1 MIELT
6 PELSKRLQGYL
17 KGNDLGQ
24 LQRIFLSMHP
34 TDVAAFIDE
43 LSDDEATRALRVLPD
58 ESIAD
63 VIVEMDEDRRKEILA
78 LVPEREI
85 ATLIVQNMDTDDAAD
100 LIRDMDSARQEAILS
115 YLPDLDQAGD
125 IVDLLHYDEDTAGGV
140 MRKEMIVVNAGW
152 SMPMTL
158 DEMRHQA
165 EDMDEVYYIYVVDDL
180 QRLVGI
186 LPTKTVIT
194 NPSISEIRY
203 VMIPH
208 PVILHE
214 SDAMDTV
221 IKTFDQYDLVA
232 IPVVDA
238 IGRLK
243 GVITIDDV
251 VDEMREKHEAE
262 SQMASGLSSDID
274 TSDNILKQTGA
285 RLPWL
290 LIGMIGGIFNSQLLG
305 IYDSVF
311 ATIPEISLFIPLI
324 GGTGGN
330 VGMQS
335 STIIVQDLARG
346 SIDTKKI
353 ARTVLNDLCV
363 ALVIAGVISMVV
375 FLYNYF
381 FLRNMLVM
389 ASVSASLFVV
399 VIFASL
405 FGSVIPLVMNAFKV
419 DPARATGPFITILN
433 DLIGMFVYMTIT
445 QALYGYFSR

>member
-6 PELSKRLQGYL
+6 PELIKELRDYL
-17 KGNDLGQ
+17 RSNDAAK
-24 LQRIFLSMHP
+24 LQRTFNAMHP
-34 TDVAAFIDE
+34 TDIASFIDD
-43 LSDDEATRALRVLPD
+43 LSDEDATRALRVLPD
-58 ESIAD
+58 VKVAD
-63 VIVEMDEDRRKEILA
+63 VITEMDEDRRREILS
-78 LVPEREI
+78 LVPEQEI
-85 ATLIVQNMDTDDAAD
+85 ATKIVQNMDTDDAAD
-100 LIRDMDSARQEAILS
+100 LIRDLRAERQDAILAHI
-115 YLPDLDQAGD
+115 PDLDQAGN

-140 MRKEMIVVNAGW
+140 MRKEMIVVNANW
-152 SMPMTL
+152 SMPMCL
-158 DEMRHQA
+158 DEMRRQA
-165 EDMDEVYYIYVVDDL
+165 EELDEIYYVYVVDDL
-180 QRLVGI
+180 KRLIGI

-203 VMIPH
+203 VMLPN

-214 SDAMDTV
+214 SDSMDTV
-221 IKTFDQYDLVA
+221 INTFDQYDLVA

-238 IGRLK
+238 LGRLK

-305 IYDSVF
+305 VYDNVF
-311 ATIPEISLFIPLI
+311 EMIPQISLFIPLI

-335 STIIVQDLARG
+335 STIVVQDLARG
-346 SIDTKKI
+346 TLDLKRIP
-353 ARTVLNDLCV
+353 RTILNDLCV
-363 ALVIAGVISMVV
+363 ALVIASVISMVV
-375 FLYNYF
+375 FAYNYF
-381 FLRNMLVM
+381 YIKDMLVM
-389 ASVSASLFVV
+389 ASVSISLFVV
-399 VIFASL
+399 VICASL
-405 FGSVIPLVMNAFKV
+405 FGSVIPLLMHAVKI
-419 DPARATGPFITILN
+419 DPARATGPFITILD

-445 QALYGYFSR
+445 QALYGHFH

>member
-6 PELSKRLQGYL
+6 PELTKELRDYL
-17 KGNDLGQ
+17 RSNDAAK
-24 LQRIFLSMHP
+24 LQRTFNAMHP
-34 TDVAAFIDE
+34 TDIATFIDD
-43 LSDDEATRALRVLPD
+43 LSDEDATRALRVLPD
-58 ESIAD
+58 VKVAD
-63 VIVEMDEDRRKEILA
+63 VITEMDEVRRREILS
-78 LVPEREI
+78 LVPEQEI
-85 ATLIVQNMDTDDAAD
+85 ATKIVQNMDTDDAAD
-100 LIRDMDSARQEAILS
+100 LIRDLRAERQDAILAHI
-115 YLPDLDQAGD
+115 PDLDQAGN

-140 MRKEMIVVNAGW
+140 MRKEMIVVNANW
-152 SMPMTL
+152 SMPMCL
-158 DEMRHQA
+158 DEMRRQA
-165 EDMDEVYYIYVVDDL
+165 EELDEIYYVYVVDDL
-180 QRLVGI
+180 KRLIGI

-203 VMIPH
+203 VMLPN

-214 SDAMDTV
+214 SDSMDTV
-221 IKTFDQYDLVA
+221 INTFDQYDLVA

-238 IGRLK
+238 LGRLK

-305 IYDSVF
+305 VYDNVF
-311 ATIPEISLFIPLI
+311 EMIPQISLFIPLI

-335 STIIVQDLARG
+335 STIVVQDLARG
-346 SIDTKKI
+346 TLDLKRIP
-353 ARTVLNDLCV
+353 RTILNDLCV
-363 ALVIAGVISMVV
+363 ALVIASVISMVV
-375 FLYNYF
+375 FTYNYF
-381 FLRNMLVM
+381 YIKDMLVM
-389 ASVSASLFVV
+389 ASVSISLFVV
-399 VIFASL
+399 VICASL
-405 FGSVIPLVMNAFKV
+405 FGSVIPLLMHAVKI
-419 DPARATGPFITILN
+419 DPARATGPFITILD

-445 QALYGYFSR
+445 QALYGHFH

>member
-6 PELSKRLQGYL
+6 PELTKELRDYL
-17 KGNDLGQ
+17 RSNDAAK
-24 LQRIFLSMHP
+24 LQRTFKAMHP
-34 TDVAAFIDE
+34 TDIATFIDD
-43 LSDDEATRALRVLPD
+43 LSDEDATRALRVLPD
-58 ESIAD
+58 VKVAD
-63 VIVEMDEDRRKEILA
+63 VITEMDEDRRREILS
-78 LVPEREI
+78 LVPEQEI
-85 ATLIVQNMDTDDAAD
+85 ATKIVQNMDTDDAAD
-100 LIRDMDSARQEAILS
+100 LIRDLRAERQDAILAHI
-115 YLPDLDQAGD
+115 PDLDQAGN

-140 MRKEMIVVNAGW
+140 MRKEMIVVNANW
-152 SMPMTL
+152 SMPMCL
-158 DEMRHQA
+158 DEMRRQA
-165 EDMDEVYYIYVVDDL
+165 EELDEIYYVYVVDDL
-180 QRLVGI
+180 KRLIGI

-203 VMIPH
+203 VMLPN

-214 SDAMDTV
+214 SDSMDTV
-221 IKTFDQYDLVA
+221 INTFDQYDLVA

-238 IGRLK
+238 LGRLK

-305 IYDSVF
+305 VYDNVF
-311 ATIPEISLFIPLI
+311 EMIPQISLFTPLI

-335 STIIVQDLARG
+335 STIVVQDLARG
-346 SIDTKKI
+346 TLDLKRIP
-353 ARTVLNDLCV
+353 RTILNDLCV
-363 ALVIAGVISMVV
+363 ALVIASVISMVV
-375 FLYNYF
+375 FTYNYF
-381 FLRNMLVM
+381 YIKDMLVM
-389 ASVSASLFVV
+389 ASVSISLFVV
-399 VIFASL
+399 VICASL
-405 FGSVIPLVMNAFKV
+405 FGSVIPLLMHAVKI
-419 DPARATGPFITILN
+419 DPARATGPFITILD

-445 QALYGYFSR
+445 QALYGHFH

>member
-6 PELSKRLQGYL
+6 PELTKELRDYL
-17 KGNDLGQ
+17 RSNDAAK
-24 LQRIFLSMHP
+24 LQRTFHAMHP
-34 TDVAAFIDE
+34 TDIATFIDD
-43 LSDDEATRALRVLPD
+43 LSDEDATRALRVLPD
-58 ESIAD
+58 VKVAD
-63 VIVEMDEDRRKEILA
+63 VITEMDEDRRREILA
-78 LVPEREI
+78 LVPEQEI
-85 ATLIVQNMDTDDAAD
+85 ATKIVQNMDTDDAAD
-100 LIRDMDSARQEAILS
+100 LIRDLRSERQDAILAHI
-115 YLPDLDQAGD
+115 PDLEQAGN

-140 MRKEMIVVNAGW
+140 MRKEMIVVNANW
-152 SMPMTL
+152 SMPMCL
-158 DEMRHQA
+158 DEMRRQA
-165 EDMDEVYYIYVVDDL
+165 EELDEIYYVYVVDDL
-180 QRLVGI
+180 KRLIGI

-203 VMIPH
+203 VMLPN

-214 SDAMDTV
+214 SDSMDTV

-238 IGRLK
+238 LGRLK

-305 IYDSVF
+305 VYDNVF
-311 ATIPEISLFIPLI
+311 EMIPQISLFIPLI

-335 STIIVQDLARG
+335 STIVVQDLARG
-346 SIDTKKI
+346 TLDLKRIP
-353 ARTVLNDLCV
+353 RTILNDLCV
-363 ALVIAGVISMVV
+363 ALVIASVISMVV
-375 FLYNYF
+375 FTYNYF
-381 FLRNMLVM
+381 YIKDMLVM
-389 ASVSASLFVV
+389 ASVSISLFVV
-399 VIFASL
+399 VICASL
-405 FGSVIPLVMNAFKV
+405 FGSVIPLLMHAVKI
-419 DPARATGPFITILN
+419 DPARATGPFITILD

-445 QALYGYFSR
+445 QALYGHFH

>member
-6 PELSKRLQGYL
+6 PELTKELRHYL
-17 KGNDLGQ
+17 ETNDAAK
-24 LQRIFLSMHP
+24 LQRTFHAMHP
-34 TDVAAFIDE
+34 TDIATFIDD
-43 LSDDEATRALRVLPD
+43 LSDEDATRALRVLPD
-58 ESIAD
+58 VKVAD
-63 VIVEMDEDRRKEILA
+63 VITEMDQDRRREILS
-78 LVPEREI
+78 LVPEQEI
-85 ATLIVQNMDTDDAAD
+85 ATKIVQNMDTDDAAD
-100 LIRDMDSARQEAILS
+100 LIRDLRSERQDAILAHI
-115 YLPDLDQAGD
+115 PDLEQAGN

-140 MRKEMIVVNAGW
+140 MRKEMIVVNANW
-152 SMPMTL
+152 SMPMCL
-158 DEMRHQA
+158 DEMRRQA
-165 EDMDEVYYIYVVDDL
+165 EELDEIYYVYVVDDL
-180 QRLVGI
+180 KRLIGI

-203 VMIPH
+203 VMLPK

-214 SDAMDTV
+214 SDSMDTV

-238 IGRLK
+238 LGRLK

-274 TSDNILKQTGA
+274 TSDNIFKQTGA

-311 ATIPEISLFIPLI
+311 AMIPQISLFIPLI

-335 STIIVQDLARG
+335 STIVVQDLARG
-346 SIDTKKI
+346 TLDLKRIP
-353 ARTVLNDLCV
+353 RTILNDLCV
-363 ALVIAGVISMVV
+363 ALVIASVISMVV
-375 FLYNYF
+375 FVYNYF
-381 FLRNMLVM
+381 YIKDMLVM
-389 ASVSASLFVV
+389 ASVSISLFVV
-399 VIFASL
+399 VICASL
-405 FGSVIPLVMNAFKV
+405 FGSVIPLLMNAVKI
-419 DPARATGPFITILN
+419 DPARATGPFITILD

-445 QALYGYFSR
+445 QALYGHFR

>member
-6 PELSKRLQGYL
+6 PELTRELRHYL
-17 KGNDLGQ
+17 ETNDAAK
-24 LQRIFLSMHP
+24 LQRTFHAMHP
-34 TDVAAFIDE
+34 TDIATFIDD
-43 LSDDEATRALRVLPD
+43 LSDEDATRALRVLPD
-58 ESIAD
+58 VKVAD
-63 VIVEMDEDRRKEILA
+63 VITEMDQDRRREILS
-78 LVPEREI
+78 LVPEQEI
-85 ATLIVQNMDTDDAAD
+85 ATKIVQNMDTDDAAD
-100 LIRDMDSARQEAILS
+100 LIRDLRSERQDAILAHI
-115 YLPDLDQAGD
+115 PDLEQAGN

-140 MRKEMIVVNAGW
+140 MRKEMIVVKANW
-152 SMPMTL
+152 SMPMCL
-158 DEMRHQA
+158 DEMRRQA
-165 EDMDEVYYIYVVDDL
+165 EELDEIYYVYVVDDL
-180 QRLVGI
+180 KRLIGI

-203 VMIPH
+203 VMLPN

-214 SDAMDTV
+214 SDSMDTV

-238 IGRLK
+238 LGRLK

-311 ATIPEISLFIPLI
+311 AMIPQISLFIPLI

-335 STIIVQDLARG
+335 STIVVQDLARG
-346 SIDTKKI
+346 TLDLKRIP
-353 ARTVLNDLCV
+353 RTILNDLCV
-363 ALVIAGVISMVV
+363 ALVIASVISMVV
-375 FLYNYF
+375 FVYNYF
-381 FLRNMLVM
+381 YIKDMLVM
-389 ASVSASLFVV
+389 ASVSISLFVV
-399 VIFASL
+399 VICASL
-405 FGSVIPLVMNAFKV
+405 FGSVIPLLMNAVKI
-419 DPARATGPFITILN
+419 DPARATGPFITILD

-445 QALYGYFSR
+445 QALYGHFR

>member
-6 PELSKRLQGYL
+6 PELTKELKGYL
-17 KGNDLGQ
+17 ETNELGK

-34 TDVAAFIDE
+34 TDIAAFIDN
-43 LSDDEATRALRVLPD
+43 LSDDDATRALRVLPD
-58 ESIAD
+58 ESVAD
-63 VIVEMDEDRRKEILA
+63 VIVEMDEDRRQEILS

-100 LIRDMDSARQEAILS
+100 LIREMDSARQDAILS
-115 YLPDLDQAGD
+115 YVPDLDQAGN

-140 MRKEMIVVNAGW
+140 MRKEMIVVNANW
-152 SMPMTL
+152 SMPMCL
-158 DEMRHQA
+158 DDMRHQA
-165 EDMDEVYYIYVVDDL
+165 EELDEIYYVYVVDDL
-180 QRLVGI
+180 QRLIGI
-186 LPTKTVIT
+186 LPIKTVIT

-203 VMIPH
+203 VMLPN

-214 SDAMDTV
+214 SDSMDTV

-251 VDEMREKHEAE
+251 MDEMREKHEAE
-262 SQMASGLSSDID
+262 SQMVSGISSEID
-274 TSDNILKQTGA
+274 TSDNIFKQTGA

-305 IYDSVF
+305 VYDSVF
-311 ATIPEISLFIPLI
+311 ATIPQISLFIPLI

-335 STIIVQDLARG
+335 STIVVQDLARG
-346 SIDTKKI
+346 TLDTKKI
-353 ARTVLNDLCV
+353 PRTILNDLCV
-363 ALVIAGVISMVV
+363 ALVIASVISMVV

-381 FLRNMLVM
+381 YIKNMLVM
-389 ASVSASLFVV
+389 ASVSLSLFTV

-405 FGSVIPLVMNAFKV
+405 FGSIIPLIMHAVKI

-445 QALYGYFSR
+445 QALYGHFAR

>member
-6 PELSKRLQGYL
+6 PELTKELRHYL
-17 KGNDLGQ
+17 DTNDAAK
-24 LQRIFLSMHP
+24 LQRTFHAMHP
-34 TDVAAFIDE
+34 TDIATFIDD
-43 LSDDEATRALRVLPD
+43 LSDEDATRALRVLPD
-58 ESIAD
+58 VKVAD
-63 VIVEMDEDRRKEILA
+63 VITEMDQDRRREILS
-78 LVPEREI
+78 LVPEQEI
-85 ATLIVQNMDTDDAAD
+85 ATKIVQNMDTDDAAD
-100 LIRDMDSARQEAILS
+100 LIRDLRSERQDAILAHI
-115 YLPDLDQAGD
+115 PDLEQAGN

-140 MRKEMIVVNAGW
+140 MRKEMIVVNANW
-152 SMPMTL
+152 SMPMCL
-158 DEMRHQA
+158 DEMRRQA
-165 EDMDEVYYIYVVDDL
+165 EELDEIYYVYVVDDL
-180 QRLVGI
+180 KRLIGI

-203 VMIPH
+203 VMLPN

-214 SDAMDTV
+214 SDSMDTV

-238 IGRLK
+238 LGRLK

-274 TSDNILKQTGA
+274 TSDNIFKQTGA

-311 ATIPEISLFIPLI
+311 AMIPQISLFIPLI

-335 STIIVQDLARG
+335 STIVVQDLARG
-346 SIDTKKI
+346 TLDLKRIP
-353 ARTVLNDLCV
+353 RTILNDLCV
-363 ALVIAGVISMVV
+363 ALVIASVISMVV
-375 FLYNYF
+375 FVYNYF
-381 FLRNMLVM
+381 YIKDMLVM
-389 ASVSASLFVV
+389 ASVSISLFVV
-399 VIFASL
+399 VICASL
-405 FGSVIPLVMNAFKV
+405 FGSVIPLLMNAVKI
-419 DPARATGPFITILN
+419 DPARATGPFITILD

-445 QALYGYFSR
+445 QALYGHFR

>member
-6 PELSKRLQGYL
+6 PELTKELRHYL
-17 KGNDLGQ
+17 ETNDAAK
-24 LQRIFLSMHP
+24 LQRTFHAMHP
-34 TDVAAFIDE
+34 TDIATFIDD
-43 LSDDEATRALRVLPD
+43 LSGEDATRALRVLPD
-58 ESIAD
+58 VKVAD
-63 VIVEMDEDRRKEILA
+63 VITEMDQDRRREILS
-78 LVPEREI
+78 LVPEQEI
-85 ATLIVQNMDTDDAAD
+85 ATKIVQNMDTDDAAD
-100 LIRDMDSARQEAILS
+100 LIRDLRSERQDAILAHI
-115 YLPDLDQAGD
+115 PDLEQAGN

-140 MRKEMIVVNAGW
+140 MRKEMIVVNANW
-152 SMPMTL
+152 SMPMCL
-158 DEMRHQA
+158 DEMRRQA
-165 EDMDEVYYIYVVDDL
+165 EELDEIYYVYVVDDL
-180 QRLVGI
+180 KRLIGI

-203 VMIPH
+203 VMLPN

-214 SDAMDTV
+214 SDSMDTV

-238 IGRLK
+238 LGRLK

-274 TSDNILKQTGA
+274 TSDNIFKQTGA

-311 ATIPEISLFIPLI
+311 AMIPQISLFIPLI

-335 STIIVQDLARG
+335 STIVVQDLARG
-346 SIDTKKI
+346 TLDLKRIP
-353 ARTVLNDLCV
+353 RTILNDLCV
-363 ALVIAGVISMVV
+363 ALVIASVISMVV
-375 FLYNYF
+375 FVYNYF
-381 FLRNMLVM
+381 YIKDMLVM
-389 ASVSASLFVV
+389 ASVSISLFVV
-399 VIFASL
+399 VICASL
-405 FGSVIPLVMNAFKV
+405 FGSVIPLLMNAVKI
-419 DPARATGPFITILN
+419 DPARATGPFITILD

-445 QALYGYFSR
+445 QALYGHFR

>member
-6 PELSKRLQGYL
+6 PELTKELRHYL
-17 KGNDLGQ
+17 ETNDAAK
-24 LQRIFLSMHP
+24 LQRTFHAMHP
-34 TDVAAFIDE
+34 TDIATFIDD
-43 LSDDEATRALRVLPD
+43 LSDEDATRALRVLPD
-58 ESIAD
+58 VKVAD
-63 VIVEMDEDRRKEILA
+63 VITEMDQDRRREILS
-78 LVPEREI
+78 LVPEQEI
-85 ATLIVQNMDTDDAAD
+85 ATKIVQNMDTDDAAD
-100 LIRDMDSARQEAILS
+100 LIRDLRSERQDAILAHI
-115 YLPDLDQAGD
+115 PDLEQAGN

-140 MRKEMIVVNAGW
+140 MRKEMIVVNANW
-152 SMPMTL
+152 SMPMCL
-158 DEMRHQA
+158 DEMRRQA
-165 EDMDEVYYIYVVDDL
+165 EELDEIYYVYVVDDL
-180 QRLVGI
+180 KRLIGI

-203 VMIPH
+203 VMLPN

-214 SDAMDTV
+214 SDSMDTV

-238 IGRLK
+238 LGRLK

-274 TSDNILKQTGA
+274 TSDNIFKQTGA

-311 ATIPEISLFIPLI
+311 AMIPQISLFIPLI

-335 STIIVQDLARG
+335 STIVVQDLARVTLDLKR
-346 SIDTKKI
+346 IP
-353 ARTVLNDLCV
+353 RTILNDLCV
-363 ALVIAGVISMVV
+363 ALVIASVISMVV
-375 FLYNYF
+375 FVYNYF
-381 FLRNMLVM
+381 YIKDMLVM
-389 ASVSASLFVV
+389 ASVSLSLFVV
-399 VIFASL
+399 VICASL
-405 FGSVIPLVMNAFKV
+405 FGSVIPLLMNAVKI
-419 DPARATGPFITILN
+419 DPARATGPFITILD

-445 QALYGYFSR
+445 QALYGHFR

>member
-6 PELSKRLQGYL
+6 PELTKELRHYL
-17 KGNDLGQ
+17 ETNDAAK
-24 LQRIFLSMHP
+24 LQRTFHAMHP
-34 TDVAAFIDE
+34 TDIATFIDD
-43 LSDDEATRALRVLPD
+43 LSDEDATRALRVLPD
-58 ESIAD
+58 VKVAD
-63 VIVEMDEDRRKEILA
+63 VITEMDQDRRREILS
-78 LVPEREI
+78 LVPEQEI
-85 ATLIVQNMDTDDAAD
+85 ATKIVQNMDTDDAAD
-100 LIRDMDSARQEAILS
+100 LIRDLRSERQDAILAHI
-115 YLPDLDQAGD
+115 PDLEQAGN

-140 MRKEMIVVNAGW
+140 MRKEMIVVNANW
-152 SMPMTL
+152 SMPMCL
-158 DEMRHQA
+158 DEMRRQA
-165 EDMDEVYYIYVVDDL
+165 EELDEIYYVYVVDDL
-180 QRLVGI
+180 KRLIGI

-203 VMIPH
+203 VMLPN

-214 SDAMDTV
+214 SDSMDTV

-238 IGRLK
+238 LGRLK

-274 TSDNILKQTGA
+274 TSDNIFKQTGA

-311 ATIPEISLFIPLI
+311 AMIPQISLFIPLI

-335 STIIVQDLARG
+335 STIVVQDLARG
-346 SIDTKKI
+346 SLDLKRIP
-353 ARTVLNDLCV
+353 RTILNDLCV
-363 ALVIAGVISMVV
+363 ALVIASVISMVV
-375 FLYNYF
+375 FVYNYF
-381 FLRNMLVM
+381 YIKDMLVM
-389 ASVSASLFVV
+389 ASVSLSLFVV
-399 VIFASL
+399 VICASL
-405 FGSVIPLVMNAFKV
+405 FGSVIPLLMNAVKI
-419 DPARATGPFITILN
+419 DPARATGPFITILD

-445 QALYGYFSR
+445 QALYGHFR

>member
-6 PELSKRLQGYL
+6 PELTRELRHYL
-17 KGNDLGQ
+17 ETNDAAK
-24 LQRIFLSMHP
+24 LQRTFHAMHP
-34 TDVAAFIDE
+34 TDIATFIDD
-43 LSDDEATRALRVLPD
+43 LSDEDATRALRVLPD
-58 ESIAD
+58 VKVAD
-63 VIVEMDEDRRKEILA
+63 VITEMDEDRRREILS
-78 LVPEREI
+78 LVPEQEI
-85 ATLIVQNMDTDDAAD
+85 ATKIVQNMDTDDAAD
-100 LIRDMDSARQEAILS
+100 LIRDLRSERQDAILAHI
-115 YLPDLDQAGD
+115 PDLEQAGN

-140 MRKEMIVVNAGW
+140 MRKEMIVVNANW
-152 SMPMTL
+152 SMPMCL
-158 DEMRHQA
+158 DEMRRQA
-165 EDMDEVYYIYVVDDL
+165 EELDEIYYVYVVDDL
-180 QRLVGI
+180 KRLIGI

-203 VMIPH
+203 VMLPN

-214 SDAMDTV
+214 SDSMDTV
-221 IKTFDQYDLVA
+221 INTCDQYDLVA

-238 IGRLK
+238 LGRLK

-311 ATIPEISLFIPLI
+311 AMIPQISLFIPLI

-335 STIIVQDLARG
+335 STIVVQDLARG
-346 SIDTKKI
+346 TLDLKRIP
-353 ARTVLNDLCV
+353 RTILNDLCV
-363 ALVIAGVISMVV
+363 ALVIASVISMVV
-375 FLYNYF
+375 FVYNYF
-381 FLRNMLVM
+381 YIKDMLVM
-389 ASVSASLFVV
+389 ASVSISLFVV
-399 VIFASL
+399 VICASL
-405 FGSVIPLVMNAFKV
+405 FGSVIPLLMNAVKI
-419 DPARATGPFITILN
+419 DPARATGPFITILD

-445 QALYGYFSR
+445 QALYGHFR

>member
-6 PELSKRLQGYL
+6 PELTKELRDYL
-17 KGNDLGQ
+17 RSNDAAK
-24 LQRIFLSMHP
+24 LQRTFNAMHP
-34 TDVAAFIDE
+34 TDIATFIDD
-43 LSDDEATRALRVLPD
+43 LSDEDATRALRVLPD
-58 ESIAD
+58 VKVAD
-63 VIVEMDEDRRKEILA
+63 VITEMDEDRRREILS
-78 LVPEREI
+78 LVPEQEI
-85 ATLIVQNMDTDDAAD
+85 ATKIVQNMDTDDAAD
-100 LIRDMDSARQEAILS
+100 LIRDLRAERQDAILAHI
-115 YLPDLDQAGD
+115 PDLNQAGN

-140 MRKEMIVVNAGW
+140 MRKEMIVVNANW
-152 SMPMTL
+152 SMPMCL
-158 DEMRHQA
+158 DEMRRQA
-165 EDMDEVYYIYVVDDL
+165 EELDEIYYVYVVDDL
-180 QRLVGI
+180 KRLIGI

-203 VMIPH
+203 VMLPN

-214 SDAMDTV
+214 SDSMDTV
-221 IKTFDQYDLVA
+221 INTFDQYDLVA

-238 IGRLK
+238 LGRLK

-305 IYDSVF
+305 VYDNVF
-311 ATIPEISLFIPLI
+311 AMIPQISLFIPLI

-335 STIIVQDLARG
+335 STIVVQDLARG
-346 SIDTKKI
+346 TLDLKRIP
-353 ARTVLNDLCV
+353 RTILNDLCV
-363 ALVIAGVISMVV
+363 ALVIASVISMVV
-375 FLYNYF
+375 FTYNYF
-381 FLRNMLVM
+381 YIKDMLVM
-389 ASVSASLFVV
+389 ASVSISLFVV
-399 VIFASL
+399 VICASL
-405 FGSVIPLVMNAFKV
+405 FGSVIPLLMHAVKI
-419 DPARATGPFITILN
+419 DPARATGPFITILD

-445 QALYGYFSR
+445 QALYGHFH

>member
-1 MIELT
+1 MLELT
-6 PELSKRLQGYL
+6 PRLTHELLGYL
-17 KGNDLGQ
+17 EANDTAKLE
-24 LQRIFLSMHP
+24 RAFRRMHP
-34 TDVAAFIDE
+34 TDIATFIDD
-43 LSDDEATRALRVLPD
+43 LSDEEASRALRVLPD
-58 ESIAD
+58 MSVAD
-63 VIVEMDEDRRKEILA
+63 VIVEMDEDRRSEILS
-78 LVPEREI
+78 LIPEREI
-85 ATLIVQNMDTDDAAD
+85 ATRIVQNLDTDDAAD
-100 LIRDMDSARQEAILS
+100 LIREMKAERQDAILAH
-115 YLPDLDQAGD
+115 LPDLQQAGD

-140 MRKEMIVVNAGW
+140 MRKEMIVVNASW
-152 SMPMTL
+152 SMPMCL

-165 EDMDEVYYIYVVDDL
+165 EELDEIYYVYVVNDL
-180 QRLVGI
+180 RRLIGI

-194 NPSISEIRY
+194 NPSVSEIRY
-203 VMIPH
+203 VMQPN

-214 SDAMDTV
+214 SDSIDMV

-251 VDEMREKHEAE
+251 VDEMRERHEAE
-262 SQMASGLSSDID
+262 SQMASGLTSEVD
-274 TSDNILKQTGA
+274 TSDNILRQTGA

-311 ATIPEISLFIPLI
+311 AAIPQISLFIPLI

-335 STIIVQDLARG
+335 STIVVQDLARG
-346 SIDTKKI
+346 TIDLKKVP
-353 ARTVLNDLCV
+353 RTILNDLCV
-363 ALVIAGVISMVV
+363 ALVIAGVISLVV
-375 FLYNYF
+375 FVYNYF
-381 FLRNMLVM
+381 YIRDMLVM
-389 ASVSASLFVV
+389 ASVSISLFVV

-405 FGSVIPLVMNAFKV
+405 FGSIIPLIMNAFKI
-419 DPARATGPFITILN
+419 DPARATGPFITILD

-445 QALYGYFSR
+445 QALYGHFTP

>member
-6 PELSKRLQGYL
+6 PELTRELRHYL
-17 KGNDLGQ
+17 ETNDAAK
-24 LQRIFLSMHP
+24 LQRTFHAMHP
-34 TDVAAFIDE
+34 TDIATFIDD
-43 LSDDEATRALRVLPD
+43 LSDEDATRALRVLPD
-58 ESIAD
+58 VKVAD
-63 VIVEMDEDRRKEILA
+63 VITEMDEDRRREILS
-78 LVPEREI
+78 LVPEQEI
-85 ATLIVQNMDTDDAAD
+85 ATKIVQNMDTDDAAD
-100 LIRDMDSARQEAILS
+100 LIRDLRSERQDAILAHI
-115 YLPDLDQAGD
+115 PDLEQAGN

-140 MRKEMIVVNAGW
+140 MRKEMIVVNANW
-152 SMPMTL
+152 SMPMCL
-158 DEMRHQA
+158 DEMRRQA
-165 EDMDEVYYIYVVDDL
+165 EELDEIYYVYVVDDL
-180 QRLVGI
+180 KRLIGI

-203 VMIPH
+203 VMLPN

-214 SDAMDTV
+214 SDSMDTV

-238 IGRLK
+238 LGRLK

-305 IYDSVF
+305 IYNSVF
-311 ATIPEISLFIPLI
+311 AMIPQISLFIPLI

-335 STIIVQDLARG
+335 STIVVQDLARG
-346 SIDTKKI
+346 TLDLKRIP
-353 ARTVLNDLCV
+353 RTILNDLCV
-363 ALVIAGVISMVV
+363 ALVIASVISMVV
-375 FLYNYF
+375 FVYNYF
-381 FLRNMLVM
+381 YIKDMLVM
-389 ASVSASLFVV
+389 ASVSISLFVV
-399 VIFASL
+399 VICASL
-405 FGSVIPLVMNAFKV
+405 FGSVIPLLMNAVKI
-419 DPARATGPFITILN
+419 DPARATGPFITILD

-445 QALYGYFSR
+445 QALYGHFR

>member
-6 PELSKRLQGYL
+6 PELTKELRHYL
-17 KGNDLGQ
+17 ETNDAAK
-24 LQRIFLSMHP
+24 LQRTFHAMHP
-34 TDVAAFIDE
+34 TDIATFIDD
-43 LSDDEATRALRVLPD
+43 LSDEDATRALRVLPD
-58 ESIAD
+58 VKVAD
-63 VIVEMDEDRRKEILA
+63 VITEMDQDRRREILS
-78 LVPEREI
+78 LVPEQEI
-85 ATLIVQNMDTDDAAD
+85 ATKIVQNMDTDDAAD
-100 LIRDMDSARQEAILS
+100 LIRDLRSERQDAILAHI
-115 YLPDLDQAGD
+115 PDLEQAGN

-140 MRKEMIVVNAGW
+140 MRKEMIVVNANW
-152 SMPMTL
+152 SMPMCL
-158 DEMRHQA
+158 DEMRRQA
-165 EDMDEVYYIYVVDDL
+165 EELDEIYYVYVIDDL
-180 QRLVGI
+180 KRLIGI

-203 VMIPH
+203 VMLPN

-214 SDAMDTV
+214 SDSMDTV

-238 IGRLK
+238 LGRLK

-274 TSDNILKQTGA
+274 TSDNIFKQTGA

-311 ATIPEISLFIPLI
+311 AMIPQISLFIPLI

-335 STIIVQDLARG
+335 STIVVQDLARG
-346 SIDTKKI
+346 TLDLKRIP
-353 ARTVLNDLCV
+353 RTILNDLCV
-363 ALVIAGVISMVV
+363 ALVIASVISMVV
-375 FLYNYF
+375 FVYNYF
-381 FLRNMLVM
+381 YIKDMLVM
-389 ASVSASLFVV
+389 ASVSISLFVV
-399 VIFASL
+399 VICASL
-405 FGSVIPLVMNAFKV
+405 FGSVIPLLMNAVKI
-419 DPARATGPFITILN
+419 DPARATGPFITILD

-445 QALYGYFSR
+445 QALYGHFC

>member
-6 PELSKRLQGYL
+6 PELTKELRHYL
-17 KGNDLGQ
+17 ETNDAAK
-24 LQRIFLSMHP
+24 LQRTFHAMHP
-34 TDVAAFIDE
+34 TDIATFIDD
-43 LSDDEATRALRVLPD
+43 LSDEDATRALRVLPD
-58 ESIAD
+58 VKVAD
-63 VIVEMDEDRRKEILA
+63 VITEMDQDRRREILS
-78 LVPEREI
+78 LVPEQEI
-85 ATLIVQNMDTDDAAD
+85 ATKIVQNMDTDDAAD
-100 LIRDMDSARQEAILS
+100 LIRDLRSERQDAILAHI
-115 YLPDLDQAGD
+115 PDLEQAGN

-140 MRKEMIVVNAGW
+140 MRKEMIVVNANW
-152 SMPMTL
+152 SMPMCL
-158 DEMRHQA
+158 DEMRRQA
-165 EDMDEVYYIYVVDDL
+165 EELDEIYYVYVIDDL
-180 QRLVGI
+180 KRLIGI

-203 VMIPH
+203 VMLPN

-214 SDAMDTV
+214 SDSMDTV

-238 IGRLK
+238 LGRLK

-274 TSDNILKQTGA
+274 TSDNIFKQTGA

-305 IYDSVF
+305 VYDSVF
-311 ATIPEISLFIPLI
+311 AMIPQISLFIPLI

-335 STIIVQDLARG
+335 STIVVQDLARG
-346 SIDTKKI
+346 TLDLKRIP
-353 ARTVLNDLCV
+353 RTILNDLCV
-363 ALVIAGVISMVV
+363 ALVIASVISMVV
-375 FLYNYF
+375 FVYNYF
-381 FLRNMLVM
+381 YIKDMLVM
-389 ASVSASLFVV
+389 ASVSISLFVV
-399 VIFASL
+399 VICASL
-405 FGSVIPLVMNAFKV
+405 FGSVIPLLMNAVKI
-419 DPARATGPFITILN
+419 DPARATGPFITILD

-445 QALYGYFSR
+445 QALYGHFR

>member
-6 PELSKRLQGYL
+6 PELTKELRHYL
-17 KGNDLGQ
+17 DTNDAAK
-24 LQRIFLSMHP
+24 LQRTFHAMHP
-34 TDVAAFIDE
+34 TDIATFIDD
-43 LSDDEATRALRVLPD
+43 LSDEDATRALRVLPD
-58 ESIAD
+58 VKVAD
-63 VIVEMDEDRRKEILA
+63 VITEMDEDRRREILS
-78 LVPEREI
+78 LVPEQEI
-85 ATLIVQNMDTDDAAD
+85 ATKIVQNMDTDDAAD
-100 LIRDMDSARQEAILS
+100 LIRDLRSERQDAILAHI
-115 YLPDLDQAGD
+115 PDLEQAGN

-140 MRKEMIVVNAGW
+140 MRKEMIVVNANW
-152 SMPMTL
+152 SMPMCL
-158 DEMRHQA
+158 DEMRRQA
-165 EDMDEVYYIYVVDDL
+165 EELDEIYYVYVVDDL
-180 QRLVGI
+180 KRLIGI

-203 VMIPH
+203 VMLPN

-214 SDAMDTV
+214 SDSMDTV

-238 IGRLK
+238 LGRLK

-274 TSDNILKQTGA
+274 TSDNIFKQTGA

-311 ATIPEISLFIPLI
+311 AMIPQISLFIPLI

-335 STIIVQDLARG
+335 STIVVQDLARG
-346 SIDTKKI
+346 TLDLKRIP
-353 ARTVLNDLCV
+353 RTILNDLCV
-363 ALVIAGVISMVV
+363 ALVIASVISMVV
-375 FLYNYF
+375 FVYNYF
-381 FLRNMLVM
+381 YIKDMLVM
-389 ASVSASLFVV
+389 ASVSLSLFVV
-399 VIFASL
+399 VICASL
-405 FGSVIPLVMNAFKV
+405 FGSVIPLLMNAVKI
-419 DPARATGPFITILN
+419 DPARATGPFITILD

-445 QALYGYFSR
+445 QALYGHFR

>member
-6 PELSKRLQGYL
+6 PVLTKELRDYL
-17 KGNDLGQ
+17 RSNDAAK
-24 LQRIFLSMHP
+24 LQRTFNAMHP
-34 TDVAAFIDE
+34 TDIATFIDD
-43 LSDDEATRALRVLPD
+43 LSDEDATRALRVLPD
-58 ESIAD
+58 VKVAD
-63 VIVEMDEDRRKEILA
+63 VITEMDEDRRREILS
-78 LVPEREI
+78 LVPEQEI
-85 ATLIVQNMDTDDAAD
+85 ATKIVQNMDTDDAAD
-100 LIRDMDSARQEAILS
+100 LIRDLRAERQDAILAHI
-115 YLPDLDQAGD
+115 PDLDQAGN

-140 MRKEMIVVNAGW
+140 MRKEMIVVNANW
-152 SMPMTL
+152 SMPMCL
-158 DEMRHQA
+158 DEMRRQA
-165 EDMDEVYYIYVVDDL
+165 EELDEIYYVYVVDDL
-180 QRLVGI
+180 KRLIGI

-203 VMIPH
+203 VMLPN

-214 SDAMDTV
+214 SDSMDTV
-221 IKTFDQYDLVA
+221 INTFDQYDLVA

-238 IGRLK
+238 LGRLK

-305 IYDSVF
+305 VYDNVF
-311 ATIPEISLFIPLI
+311 EMIPQISLFIPLI

-335 STIIVQDLARG
+335 STIVVQDLARG
-346 SIDTKKI
+346 TLDLKRIP
-353 ARTVLNDLCV
+353 RTILNDLCV
-363 ALVIAGVISMVV
+363 ALVIASVISMVV
-375 FLYNYF
+375 FTYNYF
-381 FLRNMLVM
+381 YIKDMLVM
-389 ASVSASLFVV
+389 ASVSISLFVV
-399 VIFASL
+399 VICASL
-405 FGSVIPLVMNAFKV
+405 FGSVIPLLMHAVKI
-419 DPARATGPFITILN
+419 DPARATGPFITILD

-445 QALYGYFSR
+445 QALYGHFH

>member
-6 PELSKRLQGYL
+6 PELTKELRDYL
-17 KGNDLGQ
+17 RSNDAAK
-24 LQRIFLSMHP
+24 LQRTFHAMHP
-34 TDVAAFIDE
+34 TDIATFIDD
-43 LSDDEATRALRVLPD
+43 LSDEDATRALRVLPD
-58 ESIAD
+58 VKVAD
-63 VIVEMDEDRRKEILA
+63 VITEMDEDRRREILA
-78 LVPEREI
+78 LVPEQEI
-85 ATLIVQNMDTDDAAD
+85 ATKIVQNMDTDDAAD
-100 LIRDMDSARQEAILS
+100 LIRDLRAERQDAILAHI
-115 YLPDLDQAGD
+115 PDLDQAGN

-140 MRKEMIVVNAGW
+140 MRKEMIVVNANW
-152 SMPMTL
+152 SMPMCL
-158 DEMRHQA
+158 DEMRRQA
-165 EDMDEVYYIYVVDDL
+165 EELDEIYYVYVVDDL
-180 QRLVGI
+180 KRLIGI

-203 VMIPH
+203 VMLPN

-214 SDAMDTV
+214 SDSMDTV
-221 IKTFDQYDLVA
+221 INTFDQYDLVA

-238 IGRLK
+238 LGRLK

-305 IYDSVF
+305 VYDNVF
-311 ATIPEISLFIPLI
+311 EMIPQISLFIPLI

-335 STIIVQDLARG
+335 STIVVQDLARG
-346 SIDTKKI
+346 TLDLKRIP
-353 ARTVLNDLCV
+353 RTILNDLCV
-363 ALVIAGVISMVV
+363 ALVIASVISMVV
-375 FLYNYF
+375 FTYNYF
-381 FLRNMLVM
+381 YIKDMLVM
-389 ASVSASLFVV
+389 ASVSISLFVV
-399 VIFASL
+399 VICASL
-405 FGSVIPLVMNAFKV
+405 FGSVIPLLMHAVKI
-419 DPARATGPFITILN
+419 DPARATGPFITILD

-445 QALYGYFSR
+445 QALYGHFH

>member
-6 PELSKRLQGYL
+6 PELTKELRDYL
-17 KGNDLGQ
+17 RSNDAAK
-24 LQRIFLSMHP
+24 LQRTFNVMHP
-34 TDVAAFIDE
+34 TDIATFIDD
-43 LSDDEATRALRVLPD
+43 LSDEDATRALRVLPD
-58 ESIAD
+58 VKVAD
-63 VIVEMDEDRRKEILA
+63 VITEMDEDRRREILS
-78 LVPEREI
+78 LVPEQEI
-85 ATLIVQNMDTDDAAD
+85 ATKIVQNMDTDDAAD
-100 LIRDMDSARQEAILS
+100 LIRDLRAERQDAILAHI
-115 YLPDLDQAGD
+115 PDLDQAGN

-140 MRKEMIVVNAGW
+140 MRKEMIVVNANW
-152 SMPMTL
+152 SMPMCL
-158 DEMRHQA
+158 DEMRRQA
-165 EDMDEVYYIYVVDDL
+165 EELDEIYYVYVVDDL
-180 QRLVGI
+180 KRLIGI

-203 VMIPH
+203 VMLPN

-214 SDAMDTV
+214 SDSMDTV
-221 IKTFDQYDLVA
+221 INTFDQYDLVA

-238 IGRLK
+238 LGRLK

-305 IYDSVF
+305 VYDNVF
-311 ATIPEISLFIPLI
+311 EMIPQISLFIPLI

-335 STIIVQDLARG
+335 STIVVQDLGRG
-346 SIDTKKI
+346 TLDLKRIP
-353 ARTVLNDLCV
+353 RTILNDLCV
-363 ALVIAGVISMVV
+363 ALVIASVISMVV
-375 FLYNYF
+375 FTYNYF
-381 FLRNMLVM
+381 YIKDMLVM
-389 ASVSASLFVV
+389 ASVSISLFVV
-399 VIFASL
+399 VICASL
-405 FGSVIPLVMNAFKV
+405 FGSVIPLLMHAVKI
-419 DPARATGPFITILN
+419 DPARATGPFITILD

-445 QALYGYFSR
+445 QALYGHFH

>member
-6 PELSKRLQGYL
+6 PELTRELRHYL
-17 KGNDLGQ
+17 ETNDAAK
-24 LQRIFLSMHP
+24 LQRTFHAMHP
-34 TDVAAFIDE
+34 TDIATFIDD
-43 LSDDEATRALRVLPD
+43 LSDEDATRALRVLPD
-58 ESIAD
+58 VKVAD
-63 VIVEMDEDRRKEILA
+63 VITEMDEDRRREILS
-78 LVPEREI
+78 LVPEQEI
-85 ATLIVQNMDTDDAAD
+85 ATKIVQNMDTDDAAD
-100 LIRDMDSARQEAILS
+100 LIRDLRSERQDAILS
-115 YLPDLDQAGD
+115 HIPDLEQAGN

-140 MRKEMIVVNAGW
+140 MRKEMIVVNANW
-152 SMPMTL
+152 SMPMCL
-158 DEMRHQA
+158 DEMRRQA
-165 EDMDEVYYIYVVDDL
+165 EELDEIYYVYVVDDL
-180 QRLVGI
+180 KRLIGI

-203 VMIPH
+203 VMLPN

-214 SDAMDTV
+214 SDSMDTV

-238 IGRLK
+238 LGRLK

-311 ATIPEISLFIPLI
+311 AMIPQISLFIPLI

-335 STIIVQDLARG
+335 STIVVQDLARG
-346 SIDTKKI
+346 TLDLKRIP
-353 ARTVLNDLCV
+353 RTILNDLCV
-363 ALVIAGVISMVV
+363 ALVIASVISMVV
-375 FLYNYF
+375 FVYNYF
-381 FLRNMLVM
+381 YIKDMLVM
-389 ASVSASLFVV
+389 ASVSISLFVV
-399 VIFASL
+399 VICASL
-405 FGSVIPLVMNAFKV
+405 FGSVIPLLMNAVKI
-419 DPARATGPFITILN
+419 DPARATGPFITILD

-445 QALYGYFSR
+445 QALYGHFR

>member
-6 PELSKRLQGYL
+6 PELTKELRDYL
-17 KGNDLGQ
+17 RSNDAAK
-24 LQRIFLSMHP
+24 LQRTFHAMHP
-34 TDVAAFIDE
+34 TDIATFIDD
-43 LSDDEATRALRVLPD
+43 LSDEDATRALRVLPD
-58 ESIAD
+58 VKVAD
-63 VIVEMDEDRRKEILA
+63 VITEMDEDRRREILS
-78 LVPEREI
+78 LVPEQEI
-85 ATLIVQNMDTDDAAD
+85 ATKIVQNMDTDDAAD
-100 LIRDMDSARQEAILS
+100 LIRDLRAERQDAILAHI
-115 YLPDLDQAGD
+115 PDLDQAGN

-140 MRKEMIVVNAGW
+140 MRKEMIVVNANW
-152 SMPMTL
+152 SMPMCL
-158 DEMRHQA
+158 DEMRRQA
-165 EDMDEVYYIYVVDDL
+165 EELDEIYYVYVVDDL
-180 QRLVGI
+180 KRLIGI

-203 VMIPH
+203 VMLPN

-214 SDAMDTV
+214 SDSMDTV
-221 IKTFDQYDLVA
+221 INTFDQYDLVA

-238 IGRLK
+238 LGRLK

-305 IYDSVF
+305 VYDNVF
-311 ATIPEISLFIPLI
+311 EMIPQISLFIPLI

-335 STIIVQDLARG
+335 STIVVQDLARG
-346 SIDTKKI
+346 TLDLKRIP
-353 ARTVLNDLCV
+353 RTILNDLCV
-363 ALVIAGVISMVV
+363 ALVIASVISMVV
-375 FLYNYF
+375 FTYNYF
-381 FLRNMLVM
+381 YIKDMLVM
-389 ASVSASLFVV
+389 ASVSISLFVV
-399 VIFASL
+399 VICASL
-405 FGSVIPLVMNAFKV
+405 FGSVIPLVMHAVKI
-419 DPARATGPFITILN
+419 DPARATGPFITILD

-445 QALYGYFSR
+445 QALYGHFH

>member
-6 PELSKRLQGYL
+6 PELTRELRHYL
-17 KGNDLGQ
+17 ETNDAAK
-24 LQRIFLSMHP
+24 LQRTFHAMHP
-34 TDVAAFIDE
+34 TDIATFIDD
-43 LSDDEATRALRVLPD
+43 LSDEDATRALRVLPD
-58 ESIAD
+58 VKVAD
-63 VIVEMDEDRRKEILA
+63 VITEMDEDRRREILS
-78 LVPEREI
+78 LVPEQEI
-85 ATLIVQNMDTDDAAD
+85 ATKIVQNMDTDDAAD
-100 LIRDMDSARQEAILS
+100 LIRDLRSERQDAILAHI
-115 YLPDLDQAGD
+115 PDLEQAGN

-140 MRKEMIVVNAGW
+140 MRKEMIVVNANW
-152 SMPMTL
+152 SMPMCL
-158 DEMRHQA
+158 DEMRRQA
-165 EDMDEVYYIYVVDDL
+165 EELDEIYYVYVVDDL
-180 QRLVGI
+180 KRLIGI

-203 VMIPH
+203 VMLPN

-214 SDAMDTV
+214 SDSMDTV

-238 IGRLK
+238 LGRLK

-305 IYDSVF
+305 IYNSVF
-311 ATIPEISLFIPLI
+311 AMIPQISLFIPLI

-335 STIIVQDLARG
+335 STIVVQDLARG
-346 SIDTKKI
+346 TLDLKRIP
-353 ARTVLNDLCV
+353 RTILNDLCV
-363 ALVIAGVISMVV
+363 ALVIASVISMVV
-375 FLYNYF
+375 FVYNYF
-381 FLRNMLVM
+381 YIKDMLVM
-389 ASVSASLFVV
+389 ASVSISLFVV
-399 VIFASL
+399 VICASL
-405 FGSVIPLVMNAFKV
+405 FGSVIPLLMNAVKI
-419 DPARATGPFITILN
+419 DPARATGPFITILD

-445 QALYGYFSR
+445 QALYVHFR

>member
-6 PELSKRLQGYL
+6 PELTKELRDYL
-17 KGNDLGQ
+17 RSNDAAK
-24 LQRIFLSMHP
+24 LQRTFNAMHP
-34 TDVAAFIDE
+34 TDIATFIDD
-43 LSDDEATRALRVLPD
+43 LSDEDATRALRVLPD
-58 ESIAD
+58 VKVAD
-63 VIVEMDEDRRKEILA
+63 VITEMDEDRRREILS
-78 LVPEREI
+78 LVPEQEI
-85 ATLIVQNMDTDDAAD
+85 ATKIVQNMDTDDAAD
-100 LIRDMDSARQEAILS
+100 LIRDLRAERQDAILAHI
-115 YLPDLDQAGD
+115 PDLDQAGN

-140 MRKEMIVVNAGW
+140 MRKEMIVVNANW
-152 SMPMTL
+152 SMPMCL
-158 DEMRHQA
+158 DEMRRQA
-165 EDMDEVYYIYVVDDL
+165 EELDEIYYVYVVDDL
-180 QRLVGI
+180 KRLIGI

-203 VMIPH
+203 VMLPN

-214 SDAMDTV
+214 SDSMDTV
-221 IKTFDQYDLVA
+221 INTFDQYDLVA

-238 IGRLK
+238 LGRLK

-305 IYDSVF
+305 VYDNVF
-311 ATIPEISLFIPLI
+311 EMIPQISLFIPLI

-335 STIIVQDLARG
+335 STIVVQDLARG
-346 SIDTKKI
+346 TLDLKRIP
-353 ARTVLNDLCV
+353 RTILNDLCV
-363 ALVIAGVISMVV
+363 ALVIASVISMVV
-375 FLYNYF
+375 FAYNYF
-381 FLRNMLVM
+381 YIKDMLVM
-389 ASVSASLFVV
+389 ASVSISLFVV
-399 VIFASL
+399 VICASL
-405 FGSVIPLVMNAFKV
+405 FGSVIPLLMHAVKI
-419 DPARATGPFITILN
+419 DPARATGPFITILD

-445 QALYGYFSR
+445 QALYGHFH

>member
-6 PELSKRLQGYL
+6 PELTRELRHYL
-17 KGNDLGQ
+17 ETNDAAK
-24 LQRIFLSMHP
+24 LQRTFHAMHP
-34 TDVAAFIDE
+34 TDIATFIDD
-43 LSDDEATRALRVLPD
+43 LSDEDATRALRVLPD
-58 ESIAD
+58 VKVAD
-63 VIVEMDEDRRKEILA
+63 VITEMDEDRRREILS
-78 LVPEREI
+78 LVPEQEI
-85 ATLIVQNMDTDDAAD
+85 ATKIVQNMDTDDAAD
-100 LIRDMDSARQEAILS
+100 LIRDLRSERQDAILAHI
-115 YLPDLDQAGD
+115 PDLEQAGN

-140 MRKEMIVVNAGW
+140 MRKEMIVVNANW
-152 SMPMTL
+152 SMPMCL
-158 DEMRHQA
+158 DEMRRQA
-165 EDMDEVYYIYVVDDL
+165 EELDEIYYVYVVDDL
-180 QRLVGI
+180 KRLIGI

-203 VMIPH
+203 VMLPN

-214 SDAMDTV
+214 SDSMDTV

-238 IGRLK
+238 LGRLK

-311 ATIPEISLFIPLI
+311 AMIPQISLFIPLI

-335 STIIVQDLARG
+335 STIVVQDLARG
-346 SIDTKKI
+346 TLDLKRIP
-353 ARTVLNDLCV
+353 RTILNDLCV
-363 ALVIAGVISMVV
+363 ALVIASVISMVV
-375 FLYNYF
+375 FVYNYF
-381 FLRNMLVM
+381 YIKDMLVM
-389 ASVSASLFVV
+389 ASVSISLFVV
-399 VIFASL
+399 VICASL
-405 FGSVIPLVMNAFKV
+405 FGSVIPLLMNAVKI
-419 DPARATGPFITILN
+419 DPARATGPFITILD

-445 QALYGYFSR
+445 QALYGHFR

>member
-6 PELSKRLQGYL
+6 PELTKELRHYL
-17 KGNDLGQ
+17 ETNDAAK
-24 LQRIFLSMHP
+24 LQRTFHAMHP
-34 TDVAAFIDE
+34 TDIATFIDD
-43 LSDDEATRALRVLPD
+43 LSDEDATRALRVLPD
-58 ESIAD
+58 VKVAD
-63 VIVEMDEDRRKEILA
+63 VITEMDQDRRREILS
-78 LVPEREI
+78 LVPEQEI
-85 ATLIVQNMDTDDAAD
+85 ATKIVQNMDTDDAAD
-100 LIRDMDSARQEAILS
+100 LIRDLRSERQDAILAHI
-115 YLPDLDQAGD
+115 PDLEQAGN

-140 MRKEMIVVNAGW
+140 MRKEMIVVNANW
-152 SMPMTL
+152 SMPMCL
-158 DEMRHQA
+158 DEMRRQA
-165 EDMDEVYYIYVVDDL
+165 EELDEIYYVYVVDDL
-180 QRLVGI
+180 KRLIGI

-203 VMIPH
+203 VMLPN

-214 SDAMDTV
+214 SDSMDTV

-238 IGRLK
+238 LGRLK

-274 TSDNILKQTGA
+274 TSDNIFKQTGA

-311 ATIPEISLFIPLI
+311 AMIPQISLFIPLI

-335 STIIVQDLARG
+335 STIVVQDLARG
-346 SIDTKKI
+346 TLDLKRIP
-353 ARTVLNDLCV
+353 RTVLNDLCV
-363 ALVIAGVISMVV
+363 ALVIASVISMVV
-375 FLYNYF
+375 FVYNYF
-381 FLRNMLVM
+381 YIKDMLVM
-389 ASVSASLFVV
+389 ASVSISLFVV
-399 VIFASL
+399 VICASL
-405 FGSVIPLVMNAFKV
+405 FGSVIPLLMNAVKI
-419 DPARATGPFITILN
+419 DPARATGPFITILD

-445 QALYGYFSR
+445 QALYGHFR

>member
-6 PELSKRLQGYL
+6 PELTKELRDYL
-17 KGNDLGQ
+17 RSNDAAK
-24 LQRIFLSMHP
+24 LQRTFNVMHP
-34 TDVAAFIDE
+34 TDIATFIDD
-43 LSDDEATRALRVLPD
+43 LSDEDATRALRVLPD
-58 ESIAD
+58 VKVAD
-63 VIVEMDEDRRKEILA
+63 VITEMDEDRRREILS
-78 LVPEREI
+78 LVPEQEI
-85 ATLIVQNMDTDDAAD
+85 ATKIVQNMDTDDAAD
-100 LIRDMDSARQEAILS
+100 LIRDLRAERQDAILAHI
-115 YLPDLDQAGD
+115 PDLDQAGN

-140 MRKEMIVVNAGW
+140 MRKEMIVVNANW
-152 SMPMTL
+152 SMPMCL
-158 DEMRHQA
+158 DEMRRQA
-165 EDMDEVYYIYVVDDL
+165 EELDEIYYVYVVDDL
-180 QRLVGI
+180 KRLIGI

-203 VMIPH
+203 VMLPN

-214 SDAMDTV
+214 SDSMDTV
-221 IKTFDQYDLVA
+221 INTFDQYDLVA

-238 IGRLK
+238 LGRLK

-305 IYDSVF
+305 VYDNVF
-311 ATIPEISLFIPLI
+311 AMIPQISLFIPLI

-335 STIIVQDLARG
+335 STIVVQDLARG
-346 SIDTKKI
+346 TLDLKRIP
-353 ARTVLNDLCV
+353 RTILNDLCV
-363 ALVIAGVISMVV
+363 ALVIASVISMVV
-375 FLYNYF
+375 FTYNYF
-381 FLRNMLVM
+381 YIKDMLVM
-389 ASVSASLFVV
+389 ASVSISLFVV
-399 VIFASL
+399 VICASL
-405 FGSVIPLVMNAFKV
+405 FGSVIPLLMHAVKI
-419 DPARATGPFITILN
+419 DPARATGPFITILD

-445 QALYGYFSR
+445 QALYGHFH

>member
-6 PELSKRLQGYL
+6 PELTKELRDYL
-17 KGNDLGQ
+17 RSNDAAK
-24 LQRIFLSMHP
+24 LQRTFHAMHP
-34 TDVAAFIDE
+34 TDIATFIDD
-43 LSDDEATRALRVLPD
+43 LSDEDATRALRVLPD
-58 ESIAD
+58 VKVAD
-63 VIVEMDEDRRKEILA
+63 VITEMDEDRRREILS
-78 LVPEREI
+78 LVPEQEI
-85 ATLIVQNMDTDDAAD
+85 ATKIVQNMDTDDAAD
-100 LIRDMDSARQEAILS
+100 LIRDLRAERQDAILAHI
-115 YLPDLDQAGD
+115 PDLDQAGN

-140 MRKEMIVVNAGW
+140 MRKEMIVVNANW
-152 SMPMTL
+152 SMPMCL
-158 DEMRHQA
+158 DEMRRQA
-165 EDMDEVYYIYVVDDL
+165 EELDEIYYVYVVDDL
-180 QRLVGI
+180 KRLIGI

-203 VMIPH
+203 VMLPN

-214 SDAMDTV
+214 SDSMDTV
-221 IKTFDQYDLVA
+221 INTFDQYDLVA

-238 IGRLK
+238 LGRLK

-305 IYDSVF
+305 VYDNVF
-311 ATIPEISLFIPLI
+311 EMIPQISLFIPLI

-335 STIIVQDLARG
+335 STIVVQDLARG
-346 SIDTKKI
+346 TLDLKRIP
-353 ARTVLNDLCV
+353 RTILNDLCV
-363 ALVIAGVISMVV
+363 ALVIASVISMVV
-375 FLYNYF
+375 FTYNYF
-381 FLRNMLVM
+381 YIKDMLVM
-389 ASVSASLFVV
+389 ASVSISLFVV
-399 VIFASL
+399 VICASL
-405 FGSVIPLVMNAFKV
+405 FGSVIPLLMHAVKI
-419 DPARATGPFITILN
+419 DPARATGPFITILD

-445 QALYGYFSR
+445 QALYGHFH

>member
-6 PELSKRLQGYL
+6 PELTRELRHYL
-17 KGNDLGQ
+17 ETNDAAK
-24 LQRIFLSMHP
+24 LQRTFHAMHP
-34 TDVAAFIDE
+34 TDIATFIDD
-43 LSDDEATRALRVLPD
+43 LSDEDATRALRVLPD
-58 ESIAD
+58 VKVAD
-63 VIVEMDEDRRKEILA
+63 VITEMDEDRRREILS
-78 LVPEREI
+78 LVPEQEI
-85 ATLIVQNMDTDDAAD
+85 ATKIVQNMDTDDAAD
-100 LIRDMDSARQEAILS
+100 LIRDLRSERQDAILAHI
-115 YLPDLDQAGD
+115 PDLEQAGN

-140 MRKEMIVVNAGW
+140 MRKEMIVVNANW
-152 SMPMTL
+152 SMPMCL
-158 DEMRHQA
+158 DEMRRQA
-165 EDMDEVYYIYVVDDL
+165 EELDEIYYVYVVDDL
-180 QRLVGI
+180 KRLIGI

-203 VMIPH
+203 VMLPN

-214 SDAMDTV
+214 SDSMDTV

-238 IGRLK
+238 LGRLK

-274 TSDNILKQTGA
+274 TSDNIFKQTGA

-311 ATIPEISLFIPLI
+311 AMIPQISLFIPLI

-335 STIIVQDLARG
+335 STIVVQDLARG
-346 SIDTKKI
+346 TLDLKRIP
-353 ARTVLNDLCV
+353 RTILNDLCV
-363 ALVIAGVISMVV
+363 ALVIASVISMVV
-375 FLYNYF
+375 FVYNYF
-381 FLRNMLVM
+381 YIKDMLVM
-389 ASVSASLFVV
+389 ASVSISLFVV
-399 VIFASL
+399 VICASL
-405 FGSVIPLVMNAFKV
+405 FGSVIPLLMNAVKI
-419 DPARATGPFITILN
+419 DPARATGPFITILD

-445 QALYGYFSR
+445 QALYGHFR

>member
-6 PELSKRLQGYL
+6 PELTRELRHYL
-17 KGNDLGQ
+17 ETNDAAK
-24 LQRIFLSMHP
+24 LQRTFHAMHP
-34 TDVAAFIDE
+34 TDIANFIDD
-43 LSDDEATRALRVLPD
+43 LSDEDATRALRVLPD
-58 ESIAD
+58 VKVAD
-63 VIVEMDEDRRKEILA
+63 VITEMDQDRRREILS
-78 LVPEREI
+78 LVPEQEI
-85 ATLIVQNMDTDDAAD
+85 ATKIVQNMDTDDAAD
-100 LIRDMDSARQEAILS
+100 LIRDLRSERQDAILAHI
-115 YLPDLDQAGD
+115 PDLEQAGN

-140 MRKEMIVVNAGW
+140 MRKEMIVVNANW
-152 SMPMTL
+152 SMPMCL
-158 DEMRHQA
+158 DEMRRQA
-165 EDMDEVYYIYVVDDL
+165 EELDEIYYVYVVDDL
-180 QRLVGI
+180 KRLIGI

-203 VMIPH
+203 VMLPN

-214 SDAMDTV
+214 SDSMDTV

-238 IGRLK
+238 LGRLK

-274 TSDNILKQTGA
+274 TSDNIFKQTGA

-311 ATIPEISLFIPLI
+311 AMIPQISLFIPLI

-335 STIIVQDLARG
+335 STIVVQDLARG
-346 SIDTKKI
+346 TLDLKRIP
-353 ARTVLNDLCV
+353 RTVLNDLCV
-363 ALVIAGVISMVV
+363 ALVIASVISMVV
-375 FLYNYF
+375 FVYNYF
-381 FLRNMLVM
+381 YIKDMLVM
-389 ASVSASLFVV
+389 ASVSISLFVV
-399 VIFASL
+399 VICASL
-405 FGSVIPLVMNAFKV
+405 FGSVIPLLMNAVKI
-419 DPARATGPFITILN
+419 DPARATGPFITILD

-445 QALYGYFSR
+445 QALYGHFR

>member
-6 PELSKRLQGYL
+6 PELTKELRHYL
-17 KGNDLGQ
+17 DTNDAAK
-24 LQRIFLSMHP
+24 LQRTFHAMHP
-34 TDVAAFIDE
+34 TDIATFIDD
-43 LSDDEATRALRVLPD
+43 LSDEDATRALRVLPD
-58 ESIAD
+58 VKVAD
-63 VIVEMDEDRRKEILA
+63 VITEMDQDRRREILS
-78 LVPEREI
+78 LVPEQEI
-85 ATLIVQNMDTDDAAD
+85 ATKIVQNMDTDDAAD
-100 LIRDMDSARQEAILS
+100 LIRDLRSERQDAILAHI
-115 YLPDLDQAGD
+115 PDLEQAGN

-140 MRKEMIVVNAGW
+140 MRKEMIVVNANW
-152 SMPMTL
+152 SMPMCL
-158 DEMRHQA
+158 DEMRRQA
-165 EDMDEVYYIYVVDDL
+165 EELDEIYYVYVIDDL
-180 QRLVGI
+180 KRLIGI
-186 LPTKTVIT
+186 LPTQTVIT

-203 VMIPH
+203 VMLPN

-214 SDAMDTV
+214 SDSMDTV

-238 IGRLK
+238 LGRLK

-274 TSDNILKQTGA
+274 TSDNIFKQTGA

-311 ATIPEISLFIPLI
+311 AMIPQISLFIPLI

-335 STIIVQDLARG
+335 STIVVQDLARG
-346 SIDTKKI
+346 TLDLKRIP
-353 ARTVLNDLCV
+353 RTILNDLCV
-363 ALVIAGVISMVV
+363 ALVIASVISMVV
-375 FLYNYF
+375 FVYNYF
-381 FLRNMLVM
+381 YIKDMLVM
-389 ASVSASLFVV
+389 ASVSISLFVV
-399 VIFASL
+399 VICASL
-405 FGSVIPLVMNAFKV
+405 FGSVIPLLMNAVKI
-419 DPARATGPFITILN
+419 DPARATGPFITILD

-445 QALYGYFSR
+445 QALYGHFR

>member
-6 PELSKRLQGYL
+6 PELTKELRDYL
-17 KGNDLGQ
+17 RSNDAAK
-24 LQRIFLSMHP
+24 LQRTFNAMHP
-34 TDVAAFIDE
+34 TDIATFIDD
-43 LSDDEATRALRVLPD
+43 LSDEDATRALRVLPD
-58 ESIAD
+58 VKVAD
-63 VIVEMDEDRRKEILA
+63 VITEMDEDRRREILS
-78 LVPEREI
+78 LVPEQEI
-85 ATLIVQNMDTDDAAD
+85 ATKIVQNMDTDDAAD
-100 LIRDMDSARQEAILS
+100 LIRDLRVERQDAILAHI
-115 YLPDLDQAGD
+115 PDLDQAGN

-140 MRKEMIVVNAGW
+140 MRKEMIVVNANW
-152 SMPMTL
+152 SMPMCL
-158 DEMRHQA
+158 DEMRRQA
-165 EDMDEVYYIYVVDDL
+165 EELDEIYYVYVVDDL
-180 QRLVGI
+180 KRLIGI

-203 VMIPH
+203 VMLPN

-214 SDAMDTV
+214 SDSMDTV
-221 IKTFDQYDLVA
+221 INTFDQYDLVA

-238 IGRLK
+238 LGRLK

-305 IYDSVF
+305 VYDNVF
-311 ATIPEISLFIPLI
+311 EMIPQISLFIPLI

-335 STIIVQDLARG
+335 STIVVQDLARG
-346 SIDTKKI
+346 TLDLKRIP
-353 ARTVLNDLCV
+353 RTILNDLCV
-363 ALVIAGVISMVV
+363 ALVIASVISMVV
-375 FLYNYF
+375 FTYNYF
-381 FLRNMLVM
+381 YIKDMLVM
-389 ASVSASLFVV
+389 ASVSISLFVV
-399 VIFASL
+399 VICASL
-405 FGSVIPLVMNAFKV
+405 FGSVIPLLMHAVKI
-419 DPARATGPFITILN
+419 DPARATGPFITILD

-445 QALYGYFSR
+445 QALYGHFH

>member
-6 PELSKRLQGYL
+6 PELTKELRDYL
-17 KGNDLGQ
+17 RSNDAAK
-24 LQRIFLSMHP
+24 LQRTFNAMHP
-34 TDVAAFIDE
+34 TDIATFIDD
-43 LSDDEATRALRVLPD
+43 LSDEDATRALRVLPD
-58 ESIAD
+58 VKVAD
-63 VIVEMDEDRRKEILA
+63 VITEMDEVRRREILS
-78 LVPEREI
+78 LVPEQEI
-85 ATLIVQNMDTDDAAD
+85 ATKIVQNMDTDDAAD
-100 LIRDMDSARQEAILS
+100 LIRDLRAERQDAILAHI
-115 YLPDLDQAGD
+115 PDLDQAGN

-140 MRKEMIVVNAGW
+140 MRKEMIVVNANW
-152 SMPMTL
+152 SMPMCL
-158 DEMRHQA
+158 DEMRRQA
-165 EDMDEVYYIYVVDDL
+165 EELDEIYYVYVIDDL
-180 QRLVGI
+180 KRLIGI

-203 VMIPH
+203 VMLPN

-214 SDAMDTV
+214 SDSMDTV
-221 IKTFDQYDLVA
+221 INTFDQYDLVA

-238 IGRLK
+238 LGRLK

-305 IYDSVF
+305 VYDNVF
-311 ATIPEISLFIPLI
+311 EMIPQISLFIPLI

-335 STIIVQDLARG
+335 STIVVQDLARG
-346 SIDTKKI
+346 TLDLKRIP
-353 ARTVLNDLCV
+353 RTILNDLCV
-363 ALVIAGVISMVV
+363 ALVIASVISMVV
-375 FLYNYF
+375 FTYNYF
-381 FLRNMLVM
+381 YIKDMLVM
-389 ASVSASLFVV
+389 ASVSISLFVV
-399 VIFASL
+399 VICASL
-405 FGSVIPLVMNAFKV
+405 FGSVIPLLMHAVKI
-419 DPARATGPFITILN
+419 DPARATGPFITILD

-445 QALYGYFSR
+445 QALYGHFH